1 MRLRLNRRLEPS
13 IAELNRHT
21 SWGKFTLIQRSSSM
35 PHLASIHAHTSIET
49 TRARARIA
57 GVGVLAL
64 SALVYFYGYWFSH
77 GLA

>member
-21 SWGKFTLIQRSSSM
+21 SWGKFTLIQRSFSM
-35 PHLASIHAHTSIET
+35 PHLASIHAHTSIEAT
-49 TRARARIA
+49 RARIA

-64 SALVYFYGYWFSH
+64 SALGYFYGYWFSH

>member
-21 SWGKFTLIQRSSSM
+21 SWGKFHSHSTEFLM
-35 PHLASIHAHTSIET
+35 PHLASIHAHTSIEAT
-49 TRARARIA
+49 RARIA

-64 SALVYFYGYWFSH
+64 SALGYFYGYWFSH

>member
-1 MRLRLNRRLEPS
+1 MRFCLNKRLEPC

-21 SWGKFTLIQRSSSM
+21 SWGKFIPIQRSSPMSN
-35 PHLASIHAHTSIET
+35 LASHHAHTSIEAT
-49 TRARARIA
+49 RARIA

-64 SALVYFYGYWFSH
+64 AALGYFYGYWFSH